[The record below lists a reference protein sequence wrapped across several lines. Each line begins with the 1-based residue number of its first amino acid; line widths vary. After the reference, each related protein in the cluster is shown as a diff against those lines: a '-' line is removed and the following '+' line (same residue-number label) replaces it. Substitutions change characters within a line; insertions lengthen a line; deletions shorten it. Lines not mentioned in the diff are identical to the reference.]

1 MTRDPGRPGVIQLSS
16 FVDMES
22 AESFLRFEAER
33 GLDLGRVM
41 LYWALP
47 VDISE
52 DKQVAAGPL
61 AEVPVPIGPP
71 VTAAPAYAAPTPIA
85 APTYVAPAAVAPAP
99 ARAVHRVVGA
109 PKEIAKPS
117 GKKGGPKK
125 AAPSGPGMID
135 ELRAWPGWKGMR
147 RRVLMAMLLQGEL
160 YAEIKDDPLAIGQAR
175 VVILA
180 SAFAAALGAVFG
192 GPVAMLMYF
201 AASLIGW
208 GAYAMTAHWVAVIFK
223 GQEAEGGL
231 NTSLL
236 AFGFAS
242 APRLF
247 FILAII
253 PTYGPLLVMMVLVW
267 VAVTTTVAAKH
278 ALEMEESEAAIT
290 AMVSCLA
297 LFAASV
303 VSAAILV

>member
-1 MTRDPGRPGVIQLSS
+1 
-16 FVDMES
+16 
-22 AESFLRFEAER
+22 
-33 GLDLGRVM
+33 
-41 LYWALP
+41 
-47 VDISE
+47 
-52 DKQVAAGPL
+52 
-61 AEVPVPIGPP
+61 
-71 VTAAPAYAAPTPIA
+71 
-85 APTYVAPAAVAPAP
+85 
-99 ARAVHRVVGA
+99 
-109 PKEIAKPS
+109 
-117 GKKGGPKK
+117 
-125 AAPSGPGMID
+125 
-135 ELRAWPGWKGMR
+135 MR
-147 RRVLMAMLLQGEL
+147 RRVLMAMLLQGDL
-160 YAEIKDDPLAIGQAR
+160 YAEIKSDPLAIGQAR

-223 GQEAEGGL
+223 GQGAEGGL

-253 PTYGPLLVMMVLVW
+253 PVYGPLLVMMVLVW

-278 ALEMEESEAAIT
+278 ALEMEESEAAIA